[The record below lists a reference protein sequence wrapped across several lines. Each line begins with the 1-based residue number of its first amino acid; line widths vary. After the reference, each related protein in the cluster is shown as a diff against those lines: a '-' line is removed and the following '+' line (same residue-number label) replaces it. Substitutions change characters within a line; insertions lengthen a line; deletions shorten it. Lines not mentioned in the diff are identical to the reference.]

1 MEIMFLCLGGGCF
14 LVCLSL
20 SYKIFSETKI
30 KKIAFHKSFEEVIKS
45 HTHSKNN
52 HHSYVDGDH
61 TAEDLMKRL
70 DEFRNA
76 KFARKMPVS
85 NKNNHRSE

>member
-1 MEIMFLCLGGGCF
+1 MEIMLLCLGSGCF

-45 HTHSKNN
+45 HSHSRSN
-52 HHSYVDGDH
+52 HHPHVSGDH
-61 TAEDLMKRL
+61 AAEDLMKRL
-70 DEFRNA
+70 DEFRGA
-76 KFARKMPVS
+76 KFARKMPVL